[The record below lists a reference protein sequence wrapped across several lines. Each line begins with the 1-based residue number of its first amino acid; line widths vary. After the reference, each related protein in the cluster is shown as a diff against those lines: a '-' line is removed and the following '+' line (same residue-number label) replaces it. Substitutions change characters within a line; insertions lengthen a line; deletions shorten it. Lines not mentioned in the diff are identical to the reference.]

1 MSIMD
6 FYSDAMSFVT
16 KLVSTLENCNKE
28 LDDVLKPHDNL
39 MRTLMEGEILKVA
52 IQ

>member
-6 FYSDAMSFVT
+6 FYSDSMGFVT
-16 KLVSTLENCNKE
+16 KLVATLDLCNKE

-39 MRTLMEGEILKVA
+39 MRTLMEGEVLKVA
-52 IQ
+52 IK